1 MNVKVMNIA
10 GQVVYTTNVNV
21 ASNSRI
27 NQTLELS
34 SLTPGIYFISMET
47 KNGVETQKLIKQ

>member
-1 MNVKVMNIA
+1 MNIA
-10 GQVVYTTNVNV
+10 GQVVYSTNVNV